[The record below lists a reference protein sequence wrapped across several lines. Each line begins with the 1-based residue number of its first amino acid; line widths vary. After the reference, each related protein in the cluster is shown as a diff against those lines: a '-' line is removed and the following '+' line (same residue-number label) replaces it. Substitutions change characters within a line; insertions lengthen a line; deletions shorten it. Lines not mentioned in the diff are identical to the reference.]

1 MFMCTNQKKMGNL
14 KLILIGIL
22 RQCTVLGMELFYKT
36 DNNNKKKEKKK
47 NLGI

>member
-1 MFMCTNQKKMGNL
+1 MGNL
-14 KLILIGIL
+14 KLILMAL

-47 NLGI
+47 NLGIYNI